1 MFEVAHHS
9 QQEDISTLFMQ
20 YGQFIDHDITASPNG
35 DVEQEP
41 ECCLPD
47 PNNENRK
54 WIFPGDGYNKKP
66 DDCFPIEIPEDDK
79 YWGSKGRTCMQFAR
93 TKPSPTVGCESGK
106 WEQRNDLTD

>member
-1 MFEVAHHS
+1 MSQTVFEVAHHS
-9 QQEDISTLFMQ
+9 QQDISTLFMQ

-54 WIFPGDGYNKKP
+54 WIFPKDEINNKP
-66 DDCFPIEIPEDDK
+66 DDCFPIPIPANDAF
-79 YWGSKGRTCMQFAR
+79 WGNKGRRCMQFAR
-93 TKPSPTVGCESGK
+93 TKPSPPVGCK
-106 WEQRNDLTD
+106 AILTRS

>member
-20 YGQFIDHDITASPNG
+20 YGQFIDYDITASPNG

-79 YWGSKGRTCMQFAR
+79 YWAAR
-93 TKPSPTVGCESGK
+93 EGGVCSLREQNQVQRLVASPECGNNGMT
-106 WEQRNDLTD
+106 